1 MRQITLRLSDDLHS
15 LVTESAEAQ
24 GQSVNTFATSAL
36 LAQVGAKSFSEWR
49 EHVAASHRAAGFRGV
64 NDAKASI
71 RHLTGDE

>member
-1 MRQITLRLSDDLHS
+1 MRQITLRVSDDLHS

-49 EHVAASHRAAGFRGV
+49 AHIATSHRAARFRGV
-64 NDAKASI
+64 ADAKDTIS
-71 RHLTGDE
+71 HLTGDE